1 MRIKKG
7 LNESKKTLLNLL
19 SAIIAYGM
27 SVVINF
33 FLSPYITET
42 LGVEANGFVT
52 LANQVVGYVSIVTV
66 ALNSMASRFV
76 SVHLMNKQ
84 EEKAKGYFSS
94 VTIANIVLAIVLFI
108 PLVICSLNVSKI
120 FNVPEALV
128 DDTILLFILV
138 SINFVVGIVTNIYSV
153 STFVVNKLYLSS
165 FRTIV
170 GNLLRCVVLVGMYA
184 FLPPKM
190 YYVTLSVIVNTVY
203 TVVWNVYFTKKYTP
217 QLKIKMRYFKM
228 SYCIEL
234 IKSGAWNLL
243 SSLNSVLNTGLDLL
257 LCNIFIDPVSMGVL
271 SVSKIFPTAISSMI
285 NSVSGSFGPEMT
297 KKYAEGD
304 YDGFTKSI
312 LKSVKLIGLVINIPV
327 VVLVAMGRQF
337 YKVWQPTLDEKELFW
352 LSFLA
357 IAGVVVS
364 GSTACVFGMF
374 TIVNKL
380 KFHSITSLLFG
391 VLNAVVVIVALSV
404 SAENGVYIIA
414 GTSTLLTI
422 IRNYFLTFP
431 YAAKCLE
438 QKWYVFHKASLSS
451 IVAASLSTVCSYFAV
466 KFIDMNGWL
475 TVILGAGICAM
486 VTVIVSALVLFTNQ
500 EKKQYLNIII
510 KKIKR
515 A

>member
-1 MRIKKG
+1 MKKS
-7 LNESKKTLLNLL
+7 LNENKKTILNLL
-19 SAIIAYGM
+19 SALIAYGM

-76 SVHLMNKQ
+76 SVNLMDKH

-94 VTIANIVLAIVLFI
+94 VTIANIVMGILLFI
-108 PLVICSLNVSKI
+108 PLVICSLNVGKI
-120 FNVPEALV
+120 FNVPDSLLA
-128 DDTILLFILV
+128 DTKLLFILV
-138 SINFVVGIVTNIYSV
+138 SINFVVGIITNIYSV

-165 FRTIV
+165 VRNIV
-170 GNLLRCVVLVGMYA
+170 GNLLRCGILLGMYA

-190 YYVTLSVIVNTVY
+190 YYITLSVIVNTVY
-203 TVVWNVYFTKKYTP
+203 VVGWNIYFTRKYTP
-217 QLKIKMRYFKM
+217 QLKIKMQYFKL

-285 NSVSGSFGPEMT
+285 NSVSGAFGPEMT
-297 KKYAEGD
+297 QKYADGD

-312 LKSVKLIGLVINIPV
+312 LKSVKLIGIVINIPV
-327 VVLVAMGRQF
+327 VVLVAMGKEF
-337 YKVWQPTLDEKELFW
+337 YRVWQPSLNEDELFW

-404 SAENGVYIIA
+404 STENGVYIIA
-414 GTSTLLTI
+414 GTSTILTI
-422 IRNYFLTFP
+422 IRNYLLTFP
-431 YAAKCLE
+431 YAAKCLK
-438 QKWYVFHKASLSS
+438 QKWFVFHKASLVS
-451 IVAASLSTVCSYFAV
+451 IIAAAVSTACSYFAV
-466 KFIDMNGWL
+466 KLIDMSGWF
-475 TVILGAGICAM
+475 TVILGAGICA
-486 VTVIVSALVLFTNQ
+486 VITVIVSALILFTKE
-500 EKKQYLNIII
+500 EKKQYINIIL
-510 KKIKR
+510 KKLKR

>member
-1 MRIKKG
+1 MKKSF
-7 LNESKKTLLNLL
+7 NDNQKTLLNLL
-19 SAIIAYGM
+19 SALIAYGM

-52 LANQVVGYVSIVTV
+52 LANQVVGYVSIATV

-76 SVHLMNKQ
+76 SVNLMEKK
-84 EEKAKGYFSS
+84 EEQAKGYFAS
-94 VTIANIVLAIVLFI
+94 VTIANVVIGILLFV
-108 PLVICSLNVSKI
+108 PLVICSFNVEKI

-128 DDTILLFILV
+128 ADTKLLFVLV
-138 SINFVVGIVTNIYSV
+138 SINFVVGIITNIYNV

-165 FRTIV
+165 VRNIV
-170 GNLLRCVVLVGMYA
+170 GNLLRCGILVAMYV

-190 YYVTLSVIVNTVY
+190 YYITLSVIFNTLY
-203 TVVWNVYFTKKYTP
+203 TVVWNVYYTKKYTP
-217 QLKIKMRYFKM
+217 QLKIKRQYFKL
-228 SYCIEL
+228 SYCVEL

-243 SSLNSVLNTGLDLL
+243 SSLNSILNTGLDLL
-257 LCNIFIDPVSMGVL
+257 LCNIFINPVSMGVL

-285 NSVSGSFGPEMT
+285 NAVSGAFGPEMT

-304 YDGFTKSI
+304 YDGFTKTI
-312 LKSVKLIGLVINIPV
+312 LKSIKLIGIVINIPV
-327 VVLVAMGRQF
+327 VVLVAMGREF
-337 YKVWQPTLDEKELFW
+337 YKVWQPSLDETELFL

-391 VLNAVVVIVALSV
+391 VLNAVVVIVALSI
-404 SAENGVYIIA
+404 STENGVYVIA
-414 GTSTLLTI
+414 GTSTALTI

-431 YAAKCLE
+431 YAAKCLK
-438 QKWYVFHKASLSS
+438 QKLFIFHKASFMS
-451 IVAASLSTVCSYFAV
+451 ILAAALSTVCSYLIV
-466 KFIDMNGWL
+466 SNIEMNSWL
-475 TVILGAGICAM
+475 TVILGAGITAC
-486 VTVIVSALVLFTNQ
+486 VTVIVSGVVLFSNQ
-500 EKKQYLNIII
+500 EKKQLFGIVKNKI
-510 KKIKR
+510 KKV
-515 A
+515 